1 MEPMQ
6 PVQQAAAGVARTAVI
21 AVPAVPLSR
30 YLILSAV
37 LFVIGVTGVLIKRN
51 PIIIFMSIE
60 LMLNAVNVSFIAF
73 ARYLGDVGGQ
83 MFAIFVMAVAAAEVA
98 VGLGILISIFRSR
111 ENINVDE
118 INLMQGS
125 ASGGTARGS

>member
-1 MEPMQ
+1 MEPVQ
-6 PVQQAAAGVARTAVI
+6 PVQHAAAGAAHTAAAAAVA
-21 AVPAVPLSR
+21 PAVPLSW

-83 MFAIFVMAVAAAEVA
+83 MFSIFVMAVAAAEVA

-118 INLMQGS
+118 INLMQG
-125 ASGGTARGS
+125 